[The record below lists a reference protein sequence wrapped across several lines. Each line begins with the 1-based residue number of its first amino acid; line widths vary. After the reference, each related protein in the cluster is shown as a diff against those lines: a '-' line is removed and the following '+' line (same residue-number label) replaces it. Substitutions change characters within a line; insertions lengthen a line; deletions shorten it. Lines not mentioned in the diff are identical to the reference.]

1 MPSGEGKEDARGY
14 IFAVNGREDD
24 GNVMGGAAVCPKR
37 NCSIM
42 GPILLLGSMLIAH
55 GKKNFVL
62 VIERSN
68 DLISGQGTIG
78 GIVGHPVLCQ
88 FLFLRFLQA
97 LNDEGRNIAENS
109 TCKKIVRN

>member
-1 MPSGEGKEDARGY
+1 MSKEKLFHHGTNP
-14 IFAVNGREDD
+14 AVGIN
-24 GNVMGGAAVCPKR
+24 
-37 NCSIM
+37 
-42 GPILLLGSMLIAH
+42 AH